1 MTVSRSR
8 SWKVFAAAI
17 SAPVVLSLAAC
28 SSSANNN
35 ATKTSPRPGNVVLA
49 MALPS
54 QGFEGDKCIT
64 DLQTNPMVYDSLLRI
79 QTPEGKGVVPGLAA
93 SYTYDDKAL
102 AYEFTLRPDAKFNN
116 GQQLTAD
123 DVVFSIDQWKAGQ
136 VSGIYYGNVKSATA
150 VSPSVVKVQMNA
162 PDNFLPALLTWCTS
176 TIYPKDFGDLTKEA
190 YFQKPISAG
199 AFAVDSVSDLTGPN
213 EVLNFVPNKYYYG
226 YAGKTAPFTTFKV
239 KTISDPSQRVLQFK
253 AGDVDILDQVDSAA
267 EAQVGSSVVSRSTPN
282 RINGMLLNLKS
293 GPTAD
298 PDLRAA
304 ISLAL
309 DRSAIVQAQNDGT
322 VAATG
327 ALPIKV
333 PGAVEPTTPYAS
345 SANLDQAK
353 AAIAKSKYAS
363 GVTLTYL
370 YVSSDKDSSTMAQ
383 VAKDQLSKIGVTL
396 TLQAVDNTTLQSRSA
411 ASDFQIIY
419 FAASAISP
427 TIFDPIGFMQAAAY
441 PWSGAN
447 PAVVNEAM
455 AKGTSTNVAAE
466 QEAQARKVQD
476 DILSQNFFV
485 GVYNNPYAWAVQPW
499 VTGFTPLQYG
509 LFYADDV
516 TSK

>member
-8 SWKVFAAAI
+8 SWKVLAAAI
-17 SAPVVLSLAAC
+17 CAPAALVLAAC
-28 SSSANNN
+28 SSSPSTNAN
-35 ATKTSPRPGNVVLA
+35 ATSPRPGNVVLA

-64 DLQTNPMVYDSLLRI
+64 DLQTNPMVYDSLLHI
-79 QTPEGKGVVPGLAA
+79 QTPDGNGVVPGLAQ
-93 SYTYDDKAL
+93 SYKYDDKTFS
-102 AYEFTLRPDAKFNN
+102 YEFTLRPDAKFND
-116 GQQLTAD
+116 GKQLTAD
-123 DVVFSIDQWKAGQ
+123 DVVFSVKQWTTGQ
-136 VSGIYYGNVKSATA
+136 VSGIYYSNIKDATA
-150 VSPSVVKVQMNA
+150 VSPSVVKVQMKA

-176 TIYPKDFGDLTKEA
+176 TIYPKDFGGLSKDA
-190 YFQKPISAG
+190 YFQKPIGAG

-226 YAGKTAPFTTFKV
+226 YAGKQAPFTTFKV

-267 EAQVGSSVVSRSTPN
+267 EAQVGASVVRRTTPN

-298 PDLRAA
+298 PNLRAA

-327 ALPIKV
+327 GLPVNV
-333 PGAVEPTTPYAS
+333 PGAVDPTTPYAS

-353 AAIAKSKYAS
+353 AAMAKSKYAS

-383 VAKDQLSKIGVTL
+383 VAKDQLSKIGITL
-396 TLQAVDNTTLQSRSA
+396 TLQSVDNTTLQSRSA

-427 TIFDPIGFMQAAAY
+427 TIFDPIGFFQAAAY
-441 PWSGAN
+441 PWSGAD

-455 AKGTSTNVAAE
+455 AKGTSTTVEAE
-466 QEAQARKVQD
+466 QQAQAKKVQD
-476 DILSQNFFV
+476 DILSQNFFI
-485 GVYNNPYAWAVQPW
+485 GAYNNPYAWAVQPW

-509 LFYADDV
+509 LFYAADV